1 MEYPSN
7 NHEKNTRM
15 TTISYLVSGDNYFCD
30 FLNFEKCFKACADF
44 YRFFVGIA
52 CNWAQMKC
60 CCTDSPSTMIKFC
73 CLLNERHKHI
83 IVLPC
88 ALHASNL
95 LAKDLYKF
103 EDALPIVKTKC
114 MIVNLFTSSH
124 DWFHNSKEWVQK
136 NGTNGK

>member
-52 CNWAQMKC
+52 CR
-60 CCTDSPSTMIKFC
+60 TYYKFQ
-73 CLLNERHKHI
+73 ERHGHKLES
-83 IVLPC
+83 VTFPYVEYLQY
-88 ALHASNL
+88 L
-95 LAKDLYKF
+95 
-103 EDALPIVKTKC
+103 TK
-114 MIVNLFTSSH
+114 
-124 DWFHNSKEWVQK
+124 K
-136 NGTNGK
+136 